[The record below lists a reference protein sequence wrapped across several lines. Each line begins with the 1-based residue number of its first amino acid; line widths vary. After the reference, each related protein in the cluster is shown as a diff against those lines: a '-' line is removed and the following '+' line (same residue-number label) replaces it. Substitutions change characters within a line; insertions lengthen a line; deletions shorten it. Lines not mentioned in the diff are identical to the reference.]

1 MEQKKRKTYTQD
13 YGDKGRSAANKF
25 KQGRESIVAWDVPDT
40 VHWHELLVDKKLD
53 LKKLKV
59 WLKENAQ
66 TGVKWSGITT
76 LRILDLRRGLRALQ
90 SL

>member
-66 TGVKWSGITT
+66 TPEEVQMVKQTAQ
-76 LRILDLRRGLRALQ
+76 RIAQ
-90 SL
+90 M